1 MGYFL
6 AFCSHLRGADEK
18 LKENCVRDVFKS
30 LWPTKKSELKNTKK
44 LKITR
49 FLESAQLGS
58 FGTKI

>member
-49 FLESAQLGS
+49 FLESA
-58 FGTKI
+58 